1 MNGVFMQSEL
11 RENLLDEYKEEKKD
25 TGDYY
30 SIIIN
35 DPPTPTNHSGDEI
48 DETKTFDEKALVTS
62 VVSQI
67 SQNESKQIFPPSA
80 ADLPY
85 FIKNLNLRQQKDLAK
100 NFPAYFEIHPWCF
113 WSETNFPK
121 GSDCIKNFESVPTGT
136 FEGVVAPFLDLK
148 DKVNLAMVSPNV
160 RCQLIIGLY
169 SGNSYKDCQR
179 LKKEE
184 NIKIMEEARTTL
196 EEMIALKILS
206 RQKRLVCSVVLCLLV
221 GMMLGGAG
229 VITTALQSEIKM
241 PSRIL
246 IAGGVGVG
254 TCAFITLFLC
264 IDSARRREKV
274 ERLQLRSFEHSYPEQ
289 YKAILA
295 ALKIVNSDN
304 PLLTLLQVRSA
315 LWQSIPDSPLD
326 HELLGISVLQS
337 L

>member
-1 MNGVFMQSEL
+1 MQSEL

-184 NIKIMEEARTTL
+184 NIKIMEEARATL

-326 HELLGISVLQS
+326 HHSTFS
-337 L
+337 TPTASASR